1 MTTKVSIIGLG
12 FWGKYMLE
20 IFRATQ
26 NVEVVAVYN
35 RNPKRLDEIELGPM
49 HFYSDL
55 KEMFDTE
62 KMDATIICEIPPNH
76 LLPTQ
81 LAAERG
87 IHVFCE
93 KPMAATLEDCDAM
106 MEVCDRHGVKLM
118 IGYKHRFAK
127 ATRYVKDNLDKFGKP
142 LWAMHTY
149 PLWKVE
155 DPGWK
160 FDENGTNGIIVENMV
175 HSFDVLIYLFGDI
188 CSLYAEGNTSIFKQA
203 KAPDSTVITIRFI
216 NGAIGAI
223 GGGCTSDERISKEYL
238 DLHFENGIAQLTGRL
253 DRPFHLKTLMRN
265 EVFPEEHLF
274 EGSDGIR
281 EEAVHFIDC
290 IQNDKKP
297 QATGLD
303 GRKALEIALA
313 VGESIRKQAPVI
325 IQPR

>member
-1 MTTKVSIIGLG
+1 MKSRISIVGLG
-12 FWGKYMLE
+12 FWGKYLLNT
-20 IFRATQ
+20 FNVTPG
-26 NVEVVAVYN
+26 VEVVAVYS
-35 RNPKRLDEIELGPM
+35 RSPKRLDEISLGNM
-49 HFYSDL
+49 HYYSNL
-55 KEMFDTE
+55 EEMFEKE

-93 KPMAATLEDCDAM
+93 KPMAANLEDCDAM
-106 MEVCDRHGVKLM
+106 MDVCKKQGVKLM

-127 ATRYVKDNLDKFGKP
+127 ATAYVKEHLDKLGKP

-160 FDENGTNGIIVENMV
+160 FDENGTNGIIIENMV
-175 HSFDVLIYLFGDI
+175 HSFDLLRYLVGDI
-188 CSLYAEGNTSIFKQA
+188 QSLYAEGNHSVFKNA
-203 KAPDSTVITIRFI
+203 KAPDSTVITLRFV
-216 NGAIGAI
+216 NGAIGAV

-253 DRPFHLKTLMRN
+253 DRPFHLKMLMRA
-265 EVFPEEHLF
+265 EAFPDEHIF

-281 EEAVHFIDC
+281 EEAAHFIDC
-290 IQNDKKP
+290 IQNNKEP
-297 QATGLD
+297 LATGTD
-303 GRKALEIALA
+303 GKMALKIALA
-313 VGESIRKQAPVI
+313 VGQSIRENSRIVI
-325 IQPR
+325 D